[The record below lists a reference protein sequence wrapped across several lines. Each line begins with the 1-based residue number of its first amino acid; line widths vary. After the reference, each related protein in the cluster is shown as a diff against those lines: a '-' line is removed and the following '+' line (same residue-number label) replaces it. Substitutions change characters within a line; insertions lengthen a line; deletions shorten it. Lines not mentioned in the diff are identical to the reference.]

1 MCGQNVPVRPS
12 QSERDVLHQLMHL
25 AMCARLETGRYCANP
40 RIGGGALL
48 QKIRHIMIAEQWNHL
63 TVAGFKSI
71 PCGERTEEPDQ
82 SIVGHVPVV
91 ADIAQQDHTVS
102 VLALRHP
109 TNQRQQI
116 CFRMQVADE
125 QCAHQIVAPRVGRMP
140 MSGVVNAIRP
150 LLTMRMAVW
159 MRFSLPSVYQAT
171 YCPPSVMTRTGWFM
185 SSAFRRRTTATP

>member
-1 MCGQNVPVRPS
+1 MKKHLVQTVGNLPNRLVHVIDAKPSAAPCTGEPGVRGQNVPIRPS
-12 QSERDVLHQLMHL
+12 QLEWDILHQLMHL
-25 AMCARLETGRYCANP
+25 AMGAGFEAGSHRAHS

-48 QKIRHIMIAEQWNHL
+48 QGIRHIMVAEQRNHL
-63 TVAGFKSI
+63 TFTGFTSA
-71 PCGERTEEPDQ
+71 PGGERVEESDQ
-82 SIVGHVPVV
+82 SIVGHVPIV

-150 LLTMRMAVW
+150 LLTMRLT
-159 MRFSLPSVYQAT
+159 SSPS
-171 YCPPSVMTRTGWFM
+171 
-185 SSAFRRRTTATP
+185 